1 MKITILNLLFTFS
14 LIASENNFE
23 GGSRLDF
30 EALLIEGQLKRAEVS
45 AVTGDLDNQVEGL
58 IRYREDFLDKMAM
71 ELGEEIP

>member
-1 MKITILNLLFTFS
+1 MKIILISLLMS
-14 LIASENNFE
+14 ASVLANEANYE
-23 GGSRLDF
+23 GGSKLDF

-45 AVTGDLDNQVEGL
+45 AVTGDLDSQVEGL